1 MNTLI
6 ITLICRMNTLIIRV
20 STQAVEVNT
29 LIVLIHFA
37 GIKGSNL
44 RVGKSGMRLQK
55 DYGEGKNSG

>member
-20 STQAVEVNT
+20 STQAVVVNT
-29 LIVLIHFA
+29 LIVVIHFA

-44 RVGKSGMRLQK
+44 RVDKSGMRLQK
-55 DYGEGKNSG
+55 DYEE

>member
-1 MNTLI
+1 
-6 ITLICRMNTLIIRV
+6 MNTLIIRV

-55 DYGEGKNSG
+55 DYGEGKKSG